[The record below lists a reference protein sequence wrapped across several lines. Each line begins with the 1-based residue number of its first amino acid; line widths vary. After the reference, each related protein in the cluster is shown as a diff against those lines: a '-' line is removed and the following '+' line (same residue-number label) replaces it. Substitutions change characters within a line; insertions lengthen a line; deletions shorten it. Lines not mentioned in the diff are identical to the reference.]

1 MVGHTEI
8 IACALLIGGFL
19 RHKQEKKKL
28 GCVKFVSS
36 VRVVIKNR
44 LKVWHRPVGT

>member
-1 MVGHTEI
+1 MVERTEV

-19 RHKQEKKKL
+19 GHKQQKKKL
-28 GCVKFVSS
+28 GCVKFVGS